1 MVLSM
6 VNGGAGSAAAGGEE
20 GTDGSGKR
28 VGKDLDEAVGAEG
41 STAAGGAKGPDGCN
55 APWCG
60 RIGWRQRD

>member
-6 VNGGAGSAAAGGEE
+6 VNGGAGSAAAGGAE

-41 STAAGGAKGPDGCN
+41 STAAGGAKGPDGCD
-55 APWCG
+55 AP
-60 RIGWRQRD
+60 